1 MATPINPDGT
11 PRFYGRRKGKRLRA
25 GRRKLMETLL
35 PRLRVATPDAPDSLE
50 PRTLFSPPPRKVWL
64 EIGFGGGEHLAAQ
77 ARAHPDIGFI
87 GAEPFQDGVAK
98 LMSAVDRERLANVRV
113 YDEDVR
119 RLLPGLKEGS
129 VDRMFILFA
138 DPWPKARHH
147 GRRLVGPDNLDLL
160 ARVLADG
167 AELRFASDHDG
178 YVAWA
183 LFHVRRHPAFEWT
196 ARTAADWR
204 SRPADAIETRYE
216 AKALAKGDS
225 CAYLTFRRRPR
236 AA

>member
-1 MATPINPDGT
+1 MD
-11 PRFYGRRKGKRLRA
+11 
-25 GRRKLMETLL
+25 TLL
-35 PRLRVATPDAPDSLE
+35 PRLRVPTPNAPDSLD
-50 PRTLFSPPPRKVWL
+50 PRALFDTPPARIWL

-77 ARAHPDIGFI
+77 AAAHPDVGFI

-98 LMSAVDRERLANVRV
+98 LMSAIDGAGLSNVRV

-119 RLLPGLKEGS
+119 RLLPGLKAGS

-147 GRRLVGPDNLDLL
+147 NRRLVAPDNLDML
-160 ARVLADG
+160 AHVLADG
-167 AELRFASDHDG
+167 AEMRFASDHDG

-183 LFHVRRHPAFEWT
+183 LFHLRRHPAFEWT

-204 SRPADAIETRYE
+204 NRPADAIVTRYE
-216 AKALAKGDS
+216 TKALAKGDS
-225 CAYLTFRRRPR
+225 CAYLTFRRRVR
-236 AA
+236 GE